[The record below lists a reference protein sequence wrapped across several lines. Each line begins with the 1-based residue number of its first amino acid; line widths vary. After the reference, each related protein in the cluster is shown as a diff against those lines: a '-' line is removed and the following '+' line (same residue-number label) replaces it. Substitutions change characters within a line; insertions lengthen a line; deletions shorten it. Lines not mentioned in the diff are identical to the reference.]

1 MTYPA
6 HESSIEISRVHQAA
20 ICKEIGERLWT
31 CQDQEPVRLPPRLI
45 GLMKRLRDD
54 RPRNSAESSA

>member
-6 HESSIEISRVHQAA
+6 RESSVQISRVHHAA

-31 CQDQEPVRLPPRLI
+31 SLGREPVRLPPRLL
-45 GLMKRLRDD
+45 GLMERLRDD
-54 RPRNSAESSA
+54 RSQNSANPSA

>member
-6 HESSIEISRVHQAA
+6 RESSVQISRVHHAA

-31 CQDQEPVRLPPRLI
+31 SLDREPVRLPPRLL
-45 GLMKRLRDD
+45 GLMERLRDD
-54 RPRNSAESSA
+54 RSQNSANPSA